1 MINISDYAEDY
12 EFERFDGLTIKKSD
26 IREDIINYY
35 IDAQINGNTRITD
48 LNKGSEAYH
57 LCDLLS
63 ELMMDI
69 YGLINDKVSNL
80 LIHEATG
87 EVLDNYGDMRGVYRI
102 GGSPSLLSLTLTRK
116 DGVSGDITIY
126 DGTSLLTDDS
136 LSFIIDVDDDY
147 IIIPSDEDEVI
158 VEALCIY
165 DGVIGNIS
173 GDVNFIIEDDNLI
186 NKVTV
191 TDYEVI
197 NLGVDDEDDDDYRIR
212 IIESPNNY
220 PIGSVGWYENSAL
233 DTSNDGSPNIVDCKV
248 EFGEL
253 LGNTNK
259 SISIWFKPS
268 DYGLDGMVDENDDP
282 SVLDLPI
289 EYLEDNNYGESINSP
304 RRLYKGRKD
313 LIYLFTQDKYIII
326 NHELR
331 FKISDTEL
339 ISDVGSELWQFRII
353 LDDGYSLNNELIQ
366 KIRSK
371 AQEYINNLK
380 INESFVP
387 YLMNESVKEV
397 EGVLDCKIFNKAT
410 DTEVYN
416 SIEVTDEHNSIYADT
431 GYIDVVEGVS

>member
-1 MINISDYAEDY
+1 MTDYAEDY
-12 EFERFDGLTIKKSD
+12 EFERFDGLTIRKSD

-35 IDAQINGNTRITD
+35 IDAQLNDNTRISD

-102 GGSPSLLSLTLTRK
+102 GGSPSLLTLTLKRK

-147 IIIPSDEDEVI
+147 IIMGSDEDEII

-186 NKVTV
+186 NKLSVTN
-191 TDYEVI
+191 YEVT

-220 PIGSVGWYENSAL
+220 PIGSTDWYENLAL
-233 DTSNDGSPNIVDCKV
+233 DTDNDGSPNIVDCKV
-248 EFGEL
+248 EFNRLDIDEGLEAVD
-253 LGNTNK
+253 
-259 SISIWFKPS
+259 IWFKPS
-268 DYGLDGMVDENDDP
+268 DYSLSEIINDDDIP
-282 SVLDLPI
+282 SEYI
-289 EYLEDNNYGESINSP
+289 ETNGHGESKEVP
-304 RRLYKGRKD
+304 KYLYKGRKD
-313 LIYLFTQDKYIII
+313 LIYLFTSSKYKIVNHILRFHLSETEII
-326 NHELR
+326 NDAESWEFRIICNEGYSLTHELR
-331 FKISDTEL
+331 
-339 ISDVGSELWQFRII
+339 
-353 LDDGYSLNNELIQ
+353 YYIQ
-366 KIRSK
+366 NK
-371 AQEYINNLK
+371 AQHYIDDLK
-380 INESFVP
+380 INEEFNP
-387 YLMNESVKEV
+387 YLCNEKIKELEEV
-397 EGVLDCKIFNKAT
+397 FECKIYSKIT
-410 DTEVYN
+410 GTEIYNVYKPVDN
-416 SIEVTDEHNSIYADT
+416 HNSLYMDT
-431 GYIDVVEGVS
+431 GYIDVVEAVD